1 MKKTRILLIVCIVML
16 VFSTISLVIYL
27 IYQNKR
33 VEAEYV
39 MEQPAEQALE
49 GKLYPNNF
57 TEFYFNYGGTISTND
72 IYSKLHD
79 IVINGIPKLNSDV
92 SKLNS
97 DEDISNYYK
106 KQDYVKRN
114 LCIGSEEQLKIMVE
128 LLKQL
133 NKSNLKYS
141 ICEVEKSSTI
151 VFSNRTEFRLSIKY
165 ENCDAI
171 SIKVVVYNAKKDN
184 TIINIIPIIE
194 E

>member
-57 TEFYFNYGGTISTND
+57 TEFYFKYGGTISTND